1 MKKVQVQ
8 ILIPT
13 NDIFGDTNP
22 VTVTGVVRGNELFIS
37 QTDVACHCSEDE
49 LRDRIANGDSAEVA
63 EEYRNNLI
71 PSMKIDLDD
80 PRIGIIGIKGK
91 QTYQFVLDDE
101 FKNGYR
107 VDRMPHSAL

>member
-13 NDIFGDTNP
+13 NDVFGETIP
-22 VTVTGVVRGNELFIS
+22 VMVTGIIRGNELFIS
-37 QTDVACHCSEDE
+37 QTDAACPCSEDE
-49 LRDRIANGDSAEVA
+49 LRDRIANGDSASVA
-63 EEYRNNLI
+63 EEYRDYLV

-80 PRIGIIGIKGK
+80 PRIGIVGIKGK
-91 QTYQFVLDDE
+91 RTYQFVLDDE

-107 VDRMPHSAL
+107 VDRMPNGIM